1 MVKPAGRARRIAMP
15 PRDLARGSDEA
26 VFKLISTTKS
36 RAAAKRMVRYV
47 ARARKSD
54 RDDPTVAAV
63 KLRDGEGEVLSRT
76 DAAESFAGVR
86 AAVDGAFEG
95 LELTPEAE
103 NLKKDAAPSPP
114 AAPPAGDLEPA
125 PEVEIAPGGAA
136 PPAGD
141 LSRRQAYHFTFSAP
155 LRQRAELIAFEEAAR
170 AAIEENFTDAGHR
183 CLWAVHGEDVA
194 GEGETQHGHAHV
206 HMVVKAGHENGGPRL
221 QIGAAGR
228 DVRELRESF
237 AAHAREAG
245 LTAESTWRE
254 DRAEVRDGVA
264 EGTAVLRPHRDHSRS
279 QLARRAPDWALAYEP
294 VAIARREAARV
305 RRKADEP
312 AWPSEPPPPG
322 EGLERLLPRRPKK
335 RRRRTLPLFG
345 ARDEVQEQAG
355 PSQAEL
361 EKRLEGLFVDA
372 PAAVETWRELRTELE
387 ERGGEGSYADWWLA
401 NRPEAF
407 GDPLAGAF
415 REDGVC
421 VLADGKEFRKLLAGT
436 AREMPVALPP
446 RAEGAAGVERRDEK
460 AVLDAALASAD
471 ALDRRQVDLGRIS
484 SSLRGVA
491 SALVRE
497 EPVLAPLAD
506 AVQAEASRA
515 SEQAVSAPAPVNRE
529 PTAAP
534 PGAVRPGRQRRRP
547 SRDRGLGD

>member
-1 MVKPAGRARRIAMP
+1 MVKPAARARRIAMP

-36 RAAAKRMVRYV
+36 RAEAKGMVRYV

-103 NLKKDAAPSPP
+103 NLKKDAAPWPP
-114 AAPPAGDLEPA
+114 AAPPAGRSGA
-125 PEVEIAPGGAA
+125 RAGGGDCRPAA
-136 PPAGD
+136 PRRPPGICPAVKPITSPFRRRCASAPNSSPSRKRRGRR
-141 LSRRQAYHFTFSAP
+141 SRR
-155 LRQRAELIAFEEAAR
+155 
-170 AAIEENFTDAGHR
+170 NFTDAGHR

-294 VAIARREAARV
+294 VAIARREGRPGPPQGGRTCMAVRTASPGGGLGTAVAAAPQ
-305 RRKADEP
+305 KAAAAD
-312 AWPSEPPPPG
+312 
-322 EGLERLLPRRPKK
+322 
-335 RRRRTLPLFG
+335 
-345 ARDEVQEQAG
+345 
-355 PSQAEL
+355 
-361 EKRLEGLFVDA
+361 
-372 PAAVETWRELRTELE
+372 PAAFW
-387 ERGGEGSYADWWLA
+387 G
-401 NRPEAF
+401 
-407 GDPLAGAF
+407 
-415 REDGVC
+415 
-421 VLADGKEFRKLLAGT
+421 
-436 AREMPVALPP
+436 
-446 RAEGAAGVERRDEK
+446 
-460 AVLDAALASAD
+460 
-471 ALDRRQVDLGRIS
+471 
-484 SSLRGVA
+484 
-491 SALVRE
+491 
-497 EPVLAPLAD
+497 
-506 AVQAEASRA
+506 
-515 SEQAVSAPAPVNRE
+515 
-529 PTAAP
+529 
-534 PGAVRPGRQRRRP
+534 PG
-547 SRDRGLGD
+547 

>member
-36 RAAAKRMVRYV
+36 RATAKHMVLYV

-206 HMVVKAGHENGGPRL
+206 HMVVKAEHENGGPRL

-237 AAHAREAG
+237 AAHAREG
-245 LTAESTWRE
+245 
-254 DRAEVRDGVA
+254 RADSGEHVA
-264 EGTAVLRPHRDHSRS
+264 RGSGR
-279 QLARRAPDWALAYEP
+279 
-294 VAIARREAARV
+294 
-305 RRKADEP
+305 
-312 AWPSEPPPPG
+312 
-322 EGLERLLPRRPKK
+322 
-335 RRRRTLPLFG
+335 G
-345 ARDEVQEQAG
+345 ARWG
-355 PSQAEL
+355 
-361 EKRLEGLFVDA
+361 G
-372 PAAVETWRELRTELE
+372 
-387 ERGGEGSYADWWLA
+387 RGNGG
-401 NRPEAF
+401 
-407 GDPLAGAF
+407 
-415 REDGVC
+415 
-421 VLADGKEFRKLLAGT
+421 
-436 AREMPVALPP
+436 
-446 RAEGAAGVERRDEK
+446 
-460 AVLDAALASAD
+460 
-471 ALDRRQVDLGRIS
+471 
-484 SSLRGVA
+484 
-491 SALVRE
+491 
-497 EPVLAPLAD
+497 
-506 AVQAEASRA
+506 
-515 SEQAVSAPAPVNRE
+515 SAPAPRSQPFAARAAGAGLGAGLRARGDCPARGRPGPPQGGRTCMAVRTASPGGGLGTAVAAGYFCLVGLSATVILGEIAVSLGTAFRRE
-529 PTAAP
+529 FDERDRHGSRLTRPPAPAAP
-534 PGAVRPGRQRRRP
+534 YSRRPADVCRTRARYPDGAVLASPDTRFWGFGCLPARL
-547 SRDRGLGD
+547 GLR